1 MTYLLKLLLSSP
13 SLHNLGN
20 IFLRLLI
27 SGCGVLFQS
36 CVLWFLTRLKTKGR
50 VRDVSSVSL
59 NREVG

>member
-1 MTYLLKLLLSSP
+1 MTYLLKLLLPSP

-36 CVLWFLTRLKTKGR
+36 RVLWFLTRLKTKGR